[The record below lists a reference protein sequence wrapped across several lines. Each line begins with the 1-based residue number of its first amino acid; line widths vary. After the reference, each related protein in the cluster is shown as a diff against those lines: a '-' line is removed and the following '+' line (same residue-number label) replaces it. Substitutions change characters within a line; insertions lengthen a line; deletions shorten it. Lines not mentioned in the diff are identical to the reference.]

1 VRLGESDLTTEYDC
15 LDPEGGCHMEG
26 KESCFVAEECAD
38 KYQDIGIEMM
48 LMHPRYSSISDNNAL
63 PQFDVALL
71 VLSETV
77 KFSDYISPVCLPEPE
92 SEDQMTNL
100 VITGWGNTN
109 PGFGPYK
116 PGNILQKLDV
126 INVPLHTCDVKWKQ
140 KQNADLLPSH
150 ICVNTFEPGKSSCR
164 GDSGGPLVRLF
175 DVTYDRWELAG
186 VISFSVNGYQCGN
199 VDLPVGLTRVA
210 GEVNQ
215 WLRDLIGEDLPVR
228 ERK

>member
-1 VRLGESDLTTEYDC
+1 
-15 LDPEGGCHMEG
+15 
-26 KESCFVAEECAD
+26 
-38 KYQDIGIEMM
+38 MM
-48 LMHPRYSSISDNNAL
+48 LMHPRYTSISDNNAL

-126 INVPLHTCDVKWKQ
+126 INGKINFDHLFIFTLFKLILVPLHTCDVKWKQ

-199 VDLPVGLTRVA
+199 VDLPVGLTR
-210 GEVNQ
+210 
-215 WLRDLIGEDLPVR
+215 
-228 ERK
+228 